1 MENMENLRQRYKRFQ
16 KEEEDE
22 EREIQE
28 CFFRIQYMCDNCTE
42 YDRDIWGLIEEQ
54 QEMLAGLR
62 IRNSVNDCKK

>member
-1 MENMENLRQRYKRFQ
+1 MDNMEKLRHRHKNVQ

-28 CFFRIQYMCDNCTE
+28 YFLRLQYMCENCTE
-42 YDRDIWGLIEEQ
+42 HDRDIWGLIEEQ

-62 IRNSVNDCKK
+62 VRNSGFF